1 MTFFN
6 RKEDV
11 LDVQLTQFGK
21 HVLSKGVF
29 KPVYYAFFDDD
40 ILYDGEYG
48 GLTEQQNDIEDR
60 IKTTPR
66 MRTQYLFH
74 GAETEINKAV
84 QAQRMGAQEDDSLD
98 RNSPKITLPQPR
110 AEQHYVNILPMGS
123 AKLGVQESPRW
134 NIFFLD
140 GKFKEEI
147 SYMSASNSPNII
159 IPQINLDLTYQTKA
173 VSNRSSEITRTQY
186 LNDLDLYNRVVQETS
201 PAEEEDEGGHAGSPG
216 PGDFDSNVVDP
227 LPGTRLGGTT
237 ETLFGFDFGD
247 NTLISLEEDE
257 IVLEIEEKNGFT
269 LNNNFE
275 LEIYEVEKEY
285 IDGELTGREIL
296 IPLSFSERQ
305 NNFLITDD
313 NVYIPEN
320 INASLAN
327 DITPTS
333 AAYFFDIEGD
343 SEIDQQILCNLKPA
357 DRTKGLFSKRHYECT
372 EEQQTEFVNI
382 YGVEES
388 FEDPCD

>member
-1 MTFFN
+1 
-6 RKEDV
+6 V

-173 VSNRSSEITRTQY
+173 VSN
-186 LNDLDLYNRVVQETS
+186 
-201 PAEEEDEGGHAGSPG
+201 
-216 PGDFDSNVVDP
+216 
-227 LPGTRLGGTT
+227 
-237 ETLFGFDFGD
+237 
-247 NTLISLEEDE
+247 
-257 IVLEIEEKNGFT
+257 
-269 LNNNFE
+269 
-275 LEIYEVEKEY
+275 
-285 IDGELTGREIL
+285 
-296 IPLSFSERQ
+296 
-305 NNFLITDD
+305 
-313 NVYIPEN
+313 
-320 INASLAN
+320 
-327 DITPTS
+327 
-333 AAYFFDIEGD
+333 
-343 SEIDQQILCNLKPA
+343 
-357 DRTKGLFSKRHYECT
+357 
-372 EEQQTEFVNI
+372 
-382 YGVEES
+382 
-388 FEDPCD
+388 